1 MDPYLANLNFDP
13 PKHSSELALGL
24 LPALVLNALFFGV
37 VLLGAQPE
45 LQQPGS
51 SPTMS
56 GDTSSLTR
64 EMGGPPA
71 PAEATPP
78 AAQQSTTAPAQPIR
92 QAPAARAPVT
102 STQVAK
108 VEAKPAA
115 ARPAPAAPRVS
126 PSFDCGRARLKTE
139 KLICGDAELS
149 QLDRDLGRL
158 YAQAKAAAPDR
169 SAFQRESDR
178 AWARREAECSD
189 KGCLERWY
197 AERRAQLQADLAGR
211 RQATG
216 NPSR

>member
-1 MDPYLANLNFDP
+1 MDPYIANLNFDP

-37 VLLGAQPE
+37 VLLGAQPDG

-51 SPTMS
+51 
-56 GDTSSLTR
+56 DTLSLTR

-71 PAEATPP
+71 PAEPRP
-78 AAQQSTTAPAQPIR
+78 AAVQEPTSAPTAPTERVR

-108 VEAKPAA
+108 VEAQPAA
-115 ARPAPAAPRVS
+115 PRATAPAPRVS
-126 PSFDCGRARLKTE
+126 PSFDCRAARLKNE

-169 SAFQRESDR
+169 AAFQRQSDR

-189 KGCLERWY
+189 KACLERWY

-216 NPSR
+216 KPTR